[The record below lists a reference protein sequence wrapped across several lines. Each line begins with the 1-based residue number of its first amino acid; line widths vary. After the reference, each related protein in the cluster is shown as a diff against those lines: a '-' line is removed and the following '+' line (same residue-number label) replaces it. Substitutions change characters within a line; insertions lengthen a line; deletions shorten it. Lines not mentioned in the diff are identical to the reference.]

1 MSDLATK
8 KMKRSVM
15 LLLALF
21 IALLPVSSYAA
32 DKAVLNVYNWDDYID
47 EKTIPEFEEKFG
59 VKVNYDVYDSNESL
73 LAKLQAGASGF
84 DVVFPSDYMIKIM
97 IQLQLLEALDKSLLP
112 NIEFLDPAFLKQSFD
127 PENIFSLPYTWGTA
141 GIGYRADKVEE
152 PVESWSVMFDPK
164 YAGRIVMLDDARETL
179 GAALKY
185 LGFPFNSTNPD
196 ELERAKTLLIE
207 QKTLVKA
214 YVSAQAEQMLLSGD
228 AWLVHNWNGDIYRVA
243 AENPNITYVI
253 PKEGT
258 SKFID
263 NCAIPKGAQNKEL
276 AHKFI
281 NFLLEPEVD
290 ARIHNQIQYLTP
302 NKAALPFLD
311 ESLRSTM
318 ENMTPEIA
326 EKLEYIEDL
335 GKETRLW
342 DKTWTEIKAH

>member
-1 MSDLATK
+1 
-8 KMKRSVM
+8 MKRFVL
-15 LLLALF
+15 LLLAGLVALF
-21 IALLPVSSYAA
+21 SMSSFAA
-32 DKAVLNVYNWDDYID
+32 DQPVLNVYNWDDYID
-47 EKTIPEFEEKFG
+47 DKTIPEFEEKFG

-84 DVVFPSDYMIKIM
+84 DVVFPSDYMIEIM
-97 IQLQLLEALDKSLLP
+97 IQLGLLEPLDKSLIP
-112 NIEFLDPAFLKQSFD
+112 NIELLDPAFLAQPFD
-127 PENIFSLPYTWGTA
+127 PENQYSLPFTWGTA
-141 GIGYRADKVEE
+141 GIGYRSDMVEE
-152 PVESWSVMFDPK
+152 SVESWGIMFDPK

-185 LGFPFNSTNPD
+185 LGFSLNSTNPD
-196 ELERAKTLLIE
+196 ELEQAKALLIE
-207 QKTLVKA
+207 QKSLIKA
-214 YVSAQAEQMLLSGD
+214 YVSAQGEQMLVSGD
-228 AWLVHNWNGDIYRVA
+228 AWFVHNWNGDIYRVA
-243 AENPNITYVI
+243 AENPAIKYVI
-253 PKEGT
+253 PQEGT

-276 AHKFI
+276 AHAFI

-311 ESLRSTM
+311 ESLRNTM
-318 ENMTPEIA
+318 EAMTPEVA

-342 DKTWTEIKAH
+342 DRIWTEVKAQ